1 MIAET
6 AALTTYAKPN
16 KAVERTGKKLALF
29 SSRSPP
35 TFGHKHTLRSV
46 L

>member
-16 KAVERTGKKLALF
+16 TYEDSLCQETNYSLERLF
-29 SSRSPP
+29 AFFPP
-35 TFGHKHTLRSV
+35 FGS
-46 L
+46 

>member
-16 KAVERTGKKLALF
+16 KALPADALQ
-29 SSRSPP
+29 RP
-35 TFGHKHTLRSV
+35 LRSRFQARLSPGV
-46 L
+46 RWQ